1 MFLKA
6 DATLDL
12 IGLAL
17 LPLAWTTPQSWKY
30 KEHERKHEVGIFQL
44 KKKKVYEKSSIKKK
58 NKPLKEM

>member
-17 LPLAWTTPQSWKY
+17 LPLAWATPQSLSQLIYWIYLGLNFHKVTV
-30 KEHERKHEVGIFQL
+30 EVN
-44 KKKKVYEKSSIKKK
+44 ENSAS
-58 NKPLKEM
+58 